1 MSSRRW
7 VALTEVA
14 CSEDRF
20 DGFVFGFLSVV
31 TDDDMLGRAFLD
43 NGGDGASLE
52 GACGEGSADR
62 LWDD

>member
-14 CSEDRF
+14 CLEDRF

-31 TDDDMLGRAFLD
+31 TDDDILGRAFLD

-52 GACGEGSADR
+52 
-62 LWDD
+62 